1 MGSVGKENTIA
12 HMTAQIF
19 FPEKPKRTIQGLK
32 IQCSNPRQGTRHGLY
47 TQDLALHTPWGYT
60 VSMQEEIKTS
70 ITNRLRRVEG
80 QVRGL
85 QKMVDEEKY
94 CIDVITQS
102 SAIRSALSAVE
113 DLMLEN
119 HLSEHVIHQMKE
131 GQERKAIGE
140 IISIFK
146 KAKKK

>member
-1 MGSVGKENTIA
+1 
-12 HMTAQIF
+12 
-19 FPEKPKRTIQGLK
+19 
-32 IQCSNPRQGTRHGLY
+32 
-47 TQDLALHTPWGYT
+47 
-60 VSMQEEIKTS
+60 MQKEIKIS

-85 QKMVDEEKY
+85 QKMVDKDQY
-94 CIDVITQS
+94 CIDIITQS

-119 HLSEHVIHQMKE
+119 HLSEHVIHQMKQ
-131 GQERKAIGE
+131 GQEKKAIGE

-146 KAKKK
+146 KSKKK